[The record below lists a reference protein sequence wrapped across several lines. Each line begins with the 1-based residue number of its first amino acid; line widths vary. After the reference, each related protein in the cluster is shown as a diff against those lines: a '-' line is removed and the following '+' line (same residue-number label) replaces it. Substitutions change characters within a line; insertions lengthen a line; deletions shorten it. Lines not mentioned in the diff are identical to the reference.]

1 MRSMGANV
9 LSMGGLSRKVT
20 LVTIDDERVH
30 LRRAT
35 ADDAGTIAALNEHVH
50 RLHVEALPA
59 QFLTVDRTAAEAFFS
74 AQLADEGNIVWIAEL
89 GGEPVG
95 YLYAVEAHRG
105 VNPFTTEQHTL
116 YIHHLA
122 VDPAVRRRGV
132 GSAMIA
138 TAETYA
144 RAHGLSGL
152 RLDSWLFKTEAH
164 AFFRGLGFEPSITRF
179 ARDL

>member
-1 MRSMGANV
+1 MTSTEDGA
-9 LSMGGLSRKVT
+9 
-20 LVTIDDERVH
+20 H

-35 ADDAGTIAALNEHVH
+35 TDDAGIIAALNEHVQ
-50 RLHVEALPA
+50 RLHVEAVPA
-59 QFLTVDRTAAEAFFS
+59 QFVTVDRAVAETFFS
-74 AQLADEGNIVWIAEL
+74 AQLADEGNIVWIAEV
-89 GGEPVG
+89 GGQPVG

-138 TAETYA
+138 AAETYA
-144 RAHGLSGL
+144 RDRGLSGL
-152 RLDSWLFKTEAH
+152 RLDSWLFNAEAH
-164 AFFRGLGFEPSITRF
+164 AFFRGLGFEPVITRF